1 MLHGRREFSSQ
12 LGSQWKYLIL
22 VGPASTTKQTEEF
35 VAGINGMMLQF
46 RPRSLSPL
54 ML

>member
-1 MLHGRREFSSQ
+1 MLHGMCEFSSR

-22 VGPASTTKQTEEF
+22 VGPASTTTEAEKF
-35 VAGINGMMLQF
+35 VASVNGIMLQF